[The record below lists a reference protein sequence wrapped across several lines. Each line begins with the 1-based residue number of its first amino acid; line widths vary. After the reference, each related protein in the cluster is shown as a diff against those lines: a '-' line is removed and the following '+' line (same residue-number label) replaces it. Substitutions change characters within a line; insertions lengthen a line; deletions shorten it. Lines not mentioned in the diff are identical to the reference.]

1 MSLTHDCLSAFA
13 AGAAVC
19 CAVYGAFAASGE
31 AHVDIDNFTYNPG
44 TITVRAGT
52 EVEWVNDDDIPHTVA
67 ATNGEFHSRQ
77 LEREDKFRFI
87 FTQPGTYEYFCSVHP
102 RMVAKVVVTP

>member
-1 MSLTHDCLSAFA
+1 M
-13 AGAAVC
+13 GVAVC

-31 AHVDIDNFTYNPG
+31 AHVEIDNFTYNPG

-52 EVEWVNDDDIPHTVA
+52 EVEWENNDDVPHTVA
-67 ATNGEFHSRQ
+67 ATNGEFYSRQ
-77 LEREDKFRFI
+77 LDREHKFSFI

-102 RMVAKVVVTP
+102 RMVAEVLVTP